1 MRVLINH
8 PFSIYPPPAA
18 FSPPPSPRSKYIV
31 ITYMYLAGAR
41 HRAVGGTPFR
51 SVLKALRNLNRSKVN
66 KLQLQNI
73 REQFEHITNWMGQ
86 GSAKRDEFIRQI
98 NSLLSFF
105 ETVDQLKSDY
115 ERTRNRL
122 SRAYNNLINEAAQY
136 SNTLSPSPVKTI
148 LTSIQNLDRR
158 ELNKMRIQV
167 IINTIDVSALRQQ
180 MQRSRAL
187 QSAAEQLSLAEEFQT
202 KLISLLT
209 MFDTTNDL
217 KLEYLESKNLLTIEY
232 NELIDEAVRVL
243 TIKHPAPAA

>member
-1 MRVLINH
+1 
-8 PFSIYPPPAA
+8 
-18 FSPPPSPRSKYIV
+18 
-31 ITYMYLAGAR
+31 MYLAGAR

-73 REQFEHITNWMGQ
+73 RQQLQQLTNWMGQ

-115 ERTRNRL
+115 ERNRDRL
-122 SRAYNNLINEAAQY
+122 SRAYNDLINEAAQY
-136 SNTLSPSPVKTI
+136 SSTVRPSPFQRI
-148 LTSIQNLDRR
+148 LDTIQNLDRR

-167 IINTIDVSALRQQ
+167 IIDSIDLNDLRQQ
-180 MQRSRAL
+180 MMRSQAL
-187 QSAAEQLSLAEEFQT
+187 QSVAEQQLSLAQEFQT
-202 KLISLLT
+202 KLESLLT
-209 MFDTTNDL
+209 LFETTNEL
-217 KLEYLESKNLLTIEY
+217 KFEYLESKNLLTYEY
-232 NELIDEAVRVL
+232 NELIDEATRVL